1 MLATTID
8 TTQYDAEPRV
18 VSVADARAAIA
29 ACMLGDEP
37 KQLRIGDITLHPHQR
52 SAVARIKRT
61 ISEHGGALLC
71 DDVGLGKTYVA
82 LAVGARYQAVTV
94 IAPASL
100 TDMWLHALAATHV
113 RAEFVTIESLGRT
126 GPPVR
131 RRDLIIVDEAHNFRN
146 TCTRRYSALARLCIL
161 SRVLLL
167 TATPLHNS
175 HDDVAALAALF
186 IGSRAYAMT
195 GAEFLPLIVR
205 RDSAAHAGAGNI
217 PVVEHAA
224 PVVIATDTTILDMII
239 ALPPPVP
246 PSDGG
251 VATRLV
257 MHGLVRQWISS
268 NAALVGAL
276 KRRIARSHGLLA
288 SLDTGR
294 YPTAAELSAWVYSD
308 DAVQLAFAELLVPAT
323 APLAALGSALREHV
337 SALDA
342 LLAHAR
348 TIDDQVLA
356 GFVRHV
362 VRTHPAEK
370 VVAFSCYAETA
381 EAIYRLVKRDGHAA
395 LLTARGAMIASG
407 PVSRAEV
414 LAQFAPEGRR
424 DRLDNHAT
432 INFLV
437 ATDLLSEGVNLQ
449 EASVVIHLDLPWSAA
464 RVEQRIGRLARMGS
478 RHHRVMSYT
487 VSPSPRAE
495 MFLHELEII
504 ARKSDFAAHML
515 GHSTIT
521 NLSARPND
529 RTTIQRGE
537 RVRATIEKWRRTDLD
552 VLDPASSSRVVALAR
567 AARAATLGVWIVDG
581 SATLL
586 AWDEVSGITDDP
598 RAVEAATDLA
608 DRAEAAEGTEGIQ
621 DAAFQHELAT
631 RLSSVLQSADSWYQ
645 QRCAW
650 HALGAPDGSATIPGV
665 HDARR
670 ALARVADAASAN
682 ASFARRAHFAAIA
695 TRLRSAATKPLPL
708 AVEWSLETLSD
719 SPDEAAVD
727 TILELVDRARRFP
740 DQVREKG
747 IRLAALIFMS
757 PERLP

>member
-1 MLATTID
+1 L
-8 TTQYDAEPRV
+8 Q
-18 VSVADARAAIA
+18 
-29 ACMLGDEP
+29 
-37 KQLRIGDITLHPHQR
+37 
-52 SAVARIKRT
+52 
-61 ISEHGGALLC
+61 
-71 DDVGLGKTYVA
+71 
-82 LAVGARYQAVTV
+82 
-94 IAPASL
+94 
-100 TDMWLHALAATHV
+100 
-113 RAEFVTIESLGRT
+113 
-126 GPPVR
+126 
-131 RRDLIIVDEAHNFRN
+131 
-146 TCTRRYSALARLCIL
+146 
-161 SRVLLL
+161 
-167 TATPLHNS
+167 
-175 HDDVAALAALF
+175 
-186 IGSRAYAMT
+186 
-195 GAEFLPLIVR
+195 PLIVR
-205 RDSAAHAGAGNI
+205 RDAATHARGHDI
-217 PVVEHAA
+217 PIVEHAP
-224 PVVIATDTTILDMII
+224 PVVLTTAPEILDMIL

-246 PSDGG
+246 PSDGS

-257 MHGLVRQWISS
+257 VHGLVRQWASS

-308 DAVQLAFAELLVPAT
+308 DAVQLAFAELLAPAT

-348 TIDDQVLA
+348 TIDDEVLA

-407 PVSRAEV
+407 PVSRTEV
-414 LAQFAPEGRR
+414 LAQFAPEDRR
-424 DRLDNHAT
+424 DHLDEHAT

-449 EASVVIHLDLPWSAA
+449 EASVVIHLDLPWTAA

-504 ARKSDFAAHML
+504 TRKSDFAARMF

-521 NLSARPND
+521 NLSVRPKD
-529 RTTIQRGE
+529 RATIQRGE
-537 RVRATIEKWRRTDLD
+537 RVRATIEKWRRTDPD
-552 VLDPASSSRVVALAR
+552 AIDPATRSRVVALAR

-581 SATLL
+581 TATLL
-586 AWDEVSGITDDP
+586 SWDEVSGMTDD
-598 RAVEAATDLA
+598 AHAIETATDLA
-608 DRAEAAEGTEGIQ
+608 DRAEAAEGTEDSG
-621 DAAFQHELAT
+621 DAAFHREIAA

-650 HALGAPDGSATIPGV
+650 HALGAPDGNATVPGV

-670 ALARVADAASAN
+670 SLARVADAASAN
-682 ASFARRAHFAAIA
+682 ANFARSAHFAAIA
-695 TRLRSAATKPLPL
+695 TRLRSAATTPLPL
-708 AVEWSLETLSD
+708 AVEWSL
-719 SPDEAAVD
+719 
-727 TILELVDRARRFP
+727 
-740 DQVREKG
+740 
-747 IRLAALIFMS
+747 
-757 PERLP
+757 